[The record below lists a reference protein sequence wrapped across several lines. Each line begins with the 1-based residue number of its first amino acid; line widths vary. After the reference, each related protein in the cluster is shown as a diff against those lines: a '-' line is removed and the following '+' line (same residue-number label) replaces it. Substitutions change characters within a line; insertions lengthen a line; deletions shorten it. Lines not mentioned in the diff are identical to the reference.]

1 MIIARFDVTV
11 HRMKGWKPAKN
22 KISQYINYLQRFLR
36 GFVNLLSFYGFVSR
50 KLLGVVV

>member
-22 KISQYINYLQRFLR
+22 KISQYINYLQR